1 MSIPLQQA
9 IIYGPIRSRRLGISL
24 GINPLSPFW
33 KICSFDCIYCHYGK
47 TGLLTCHPEQTS
59 IYSVEEIVSGVE
71 KALKTCGR
79 LDAITFS
86 GNGEPTLHPVFQ
98 FLVKEVQRLRD
109 RLHPGVPIAVF
120 TNGSTLAN
128 NPIRDALETIE
139 LPLVK
144 LDAGDQRTFEKINQP
159 HAGIALEE
167 LIQAMK
173 GLKGLVLQS
182 LFMKGSVD
190 NHEGQPYEAWLNTVS
205 EIQPVEVQIYSL
217 HSSEAESGLEAPT
230 RYELN
235 KISEDVRN
243 RLKIK
248 AEATWPTMDW
258 LR

>member
-1 MSIPLQQA
+1 MPIPLQGT
-9 IIYGPIRSRRLGISL
+9 IVYGPIRSRRLGISL
-24 GINPLSPFW
+24 GINLLSPYR

-47 TGLLTCHPEQTS
+47 TGLLTCHPEASS
-59 IYSVEEIVSGVE
+59 IYSVDEIISGVE
-71 KALKTCGR
+71 NALKTCGR

-86 GNGEPTLHPVFQ
+86 GNGEPTLLPDFPL
-98 FLVKEVQRLRD
+98 LVKEVQGLRS

-120 TNGSTLAN
+120 TNGSTLSD
-128 NPIRDALETIE
+128 NPIREALETVE

-173 GLKGLVLQS
+173 GLKGLILQS
-182 LFMKGSVD
+182 LFLKGGAD

-205 EIQPVEVQIYSL
+205 EIQPVMVQIYSL
-217 HSSEAESGLEAPT
+217 HSSEEGSGLEALMP
-230 RYELN
+230 YELN
-235 KISEDVRN
+235 RISEDVRDW
-243 RLKIK
+243 LKIN
-248 AEATWPTMDW
+248 AEATWPAVEW